1 MTAAVATP
9 EVVARPA
16 MPTNLEAFKRSALR
30 EMVQTHLGYSAPAWW
45 SAAKCIEALRGQR
58 APRNSAAKAQLTESY
73 KAKSG
78 GIAPTASWSC
88 KKLVAACTA
97 TVLPLPGGKNG
108 KAAVVAAY
116 KAKMGCEPTKGW
128 STAVVKANM
137 DADKRPGQS
146 SKSKGGLTAVACK
159 ALIAAALTA
168 GTVTKEQVKGRS
180 TMKADDLRSLVAA
193 LKLS

>member
-1 MTAAVATP
+1 
-9 EVVARPA
+9 
-16 MPTNLEAFKRSALR
+16 
-30 EMVQTHLGYSAPAWW
+30 
-45 SAAKCIEALRGQR
+45 
-58 APRNSAAKAQLTESY
+58 
-73 KAKSG
+73 
-78 GIAPTASWSC
+78 
-88 KKLVAACTA
+88 
-97 TVLPLPGGKNG
+97 
-108 KAAVVAAY
+108 
-116 KAKMGCEPTKGW
+116 MGCEPTKGW

-168 GTVTKEQVKGRS
+168 GTVTKELVKGRS